1 MKKWI
6 LAATIAILLAGC
18 SDNTAEEDL
27 AQYEEYEILNE
38 KLDLSTYEAEIET
51 DNSGNRVLIF
61 SEDDGDKA
69 YKSIFVKDEQHLK
82 IVSLKDEGLL
92 YNDVIK

>member
-6 LAATIAILLAGC
+6 LAAITVLFLVGC
-18 SDNTAEEDL
+18 NDNTAEEEL

-38 KLDLSTYEAEIET
+38 KLDLSIYEVEVET

-61 SEDDGDKA
+61 SEDDGVKS

-82 IVSLKDEGLL
+82 IVSMKNEELL